1 MVADFFKNPLQRN
14 LFRVMRKIIL
24 GHKPLS
30 YLNETIMTSSKER
43 VGESENERM
52 E

>member
-1 MVADFFKNPLQRN
+1 MVADFFTKTLQGN

-24 GHKPLS
+24 GNKPLS
-30 YLNETIMTSSKER
+30 CLHETIMTSLMER